1 LNFKPVQKYLD
12 HYAEPE
18 SSELDCPSNSKF
30 ERCLVIP
37 AFAESPNFILR
48 LIKAWPEDEQLLVIL
63 VINRPEPC
71 SEPYLEQASTCLEQ
85 AQHLL
90 SRVEAVSKH
99 LSWRKAVDC
108 SIQFLLVD
116 RCSAHPI
123 PKDQGV
129 GLARKIGCD
138 IALQL
143 HATGQLN
150 SQWVHTTD
158 ADAHLPA
165 NYFTPKLQDCSA
177 GVYSHRYLKTD
188 PELYQVTQIYDL
200 RNRAYRQQLAAAG
213 SSYGFNPTGSLLAL
227 NFTSYAQVRGF
238 PKRAGGEDF
247 YILNKMQ
254 KNQGV
259 SEICSDPVELECRLS
274 DRVPFGTGP
283 AVSKLIASTQ
293 PEKEEIFYHPK
304 CFEVFAK
311 GLTLLKCTHPAEWFR
326 TKEIPEEFKE
336 ALKNLNCE
344 SAITHLAPLYEKDE
358 LEAAR
363 KFQRYQYHL
372 DLWFDAFLSLKTI
385 HFLRDNYFSS
395 ISHEEWLKIQSD

>member
-1 LNFKPVQKYLD
+1 MNF
-12 HYAEPE
+12 
-18 SSELDCPSNSKF
+18 S
-30 ERCLVIP
+30 
-37 AFAESPNFILR
+37 
-48 LIKAWPEDEQLLVIL
+48 
-63 VINRPEPC
+63 
-71 SEPYLEQASTCLEQ
+71 
-85 AQHLL
+85 
-90 SRVEAVSKH
+90 
-99 LSWRKAVDC
+99 
-108 SIQFLLVD
+108 
-116 RCSAHPI
+116 
-123 PKDQGV
+123 
-129 GLARKIGCD
+129 
-138 IALQL
+138 
-143 HATGQLN
+143 
-150 SQWVHTTD
+150 
-158 ADAHLPA
+158 
-165 NYFTPKLQDCSA
+165 
-177 GVYSHRYLKTD
+177 
-188 PELYQVTQIYDL
+188 
-200 RNRAYRQQLAAAG
+200 
-213 SSYGFNPTGSLLAL
+213 
-227 NFTSYAQVRGF
+227 SYAQVRGF